1 MGKNPDSL
9 KIFYELLDQG
19 YLPSTSQINVFKY
32 ERFFEELVEEY
43 EGEILHIAFGS
54 GMTPSVNNAY
64 EAAEKVMKNHPGRKI
79 RVVDSLGSCTGYG
92 LLVDDAADLRDGG
105 KTAEEVEKWALSVR
119 NTIHHQFFATD
130 LKLFRRGGRVSGPAA
145 AVATVLNICPI
156 MHLNSE
162 GRIIAYGK
170 VRGKKNSIIKTV
182 DEVEKNIRN
191 GRDYDGKMFVSHS
204 NCIELANA
212 TIEELEKRFP
222 KLKGKIVLGNIGT
235 TIASHTGVGTVAV
248 FFYGCERQK

>member
-1 MGKNPDSL
+1 
-9 KIFYELLDQG
+9 
-19 YLPSTSQINVFKY
+19 
-32 ERFFEELVEEY
+32 
-43 EGEILHIAFGS
+43 
-54 GMTPSVNNAY
+54 
-64 EAAEKVMKNHPGRKI
+64 
-79 RVVDSLGSCTGYG
+79 
-92 LLVDDAADLRDGG
+92 
-105 KTAEEVEKWALSVR
+105 
-119 NTIHHQFFATD
+119 
-130 LKLFRRGGRVSGPAA
+130 
-145 AVATVLNICPI
+145 